1 MIYQIQV
8 TNYAENDLKNIYE
21 YIAFTL
27 LEPGTAAKQ
36 LVGIEK
42 AILSLDKLPE
52 RFRLV
57 GYEPWYSRGIRQM
70 PVDNFIVFYVISTDE
85 KFVSIIRVMYG
96 RRDISKQ
103 LNLFEQ

>member
-8 TNYAENDLKNIYE
+8 TNYAENDLRNIYE

-27 LEPGTAAKQ
+27 LEPDIAVEQ
-36 LVGIEK
+36 LVRIEK
-42 AILSLDKLPE
+42 AILCLDELPE

-70 PVDNFIVFYVISTDE
+70 PLDNFIVFYVISTE
-85 KFVSIIRVMYG
+85 IVSIIRVMYG
-96 RRDISKQ
+96 RRDINKQ
-103 LNLFEQ
+103 LNLID